1 MIEAK
6 FAYSTAISADVQLTW
21 FQRQQVFV
29 YVQEDMIV
37 ENKCMHKQTR

>member
-6 FAYSTAISADVQLTW
+6 FAYSTAISVDVQLTW

-29 YVQEDMIV
+29 CFQGDMI
-37 ENKCMHKQTR
+37 ENNCMHKQTR

>member
-6 FAYSTAISADVQLTW
+6 FTYITAISVDVQLTW

-29 YVQEDMIV
+29 CVQEDMI
-37 ENKCMHKQTR
+37 ENNCMHKQTR

>member
-6 FAYSTAISADVQLTW
+6 FAYSTAISVDVQLTW

-29 YVQEDMIV
+29 CVQEDMIV
-37 ENKCMHKQTR
+37 ENNWMHKQTG